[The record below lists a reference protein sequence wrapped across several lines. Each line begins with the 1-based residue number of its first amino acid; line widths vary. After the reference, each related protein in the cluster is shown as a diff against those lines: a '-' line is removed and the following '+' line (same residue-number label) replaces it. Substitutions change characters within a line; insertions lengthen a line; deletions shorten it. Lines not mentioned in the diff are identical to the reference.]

1 MSSAV
6 EARAATTPPAGLPPD
21 SQIGTADPYSPRDP
35 YGRSLLDPGSCDVSD
50 WLGVSPAANGAN
62 DESGASGSGDAAPIP
77 SGLSEARDLAMAYR
91 SAIWLIDTRKQPL
104 RQLVARVMREV
115 HDALARGVTVDGLRA
130 AKRMVDGQSGR
141 LRTRARRLRRCC
153 KRGPICRP
161 ASGRLCPLRIFSGCR
176 RDNPGAR
183 ACLRPLHVGPP
194 QGDENS
200 RRKCRVR
207 FLAQLIN

>member
-6 EARAATTPPAGLPPD
+6 ESRAAATPPAGLPPD

-50 WLGVSPAANGAN
+50 WLGVRPAANGAN
-62 DESGASGSGDAAPIP
+62 DASGASGSGDAAPIP

-115 HDALARGVTVDGLRA
+115 HDAPARGVTVDGLRA
-130 AKRMVDGQSGR
+130 AKRMIDAAMDADATTTSLSAAASQAAPA
-141 LRTRARRLRRCC
+141 LHAATATARRALGQATTWPDDR
-153 KRGPICRP
+153 
-161 ASGRLCPLRIFSGCR
+161 
-176 RDNPGAR
+176 
-183 ACLRPLHVGPP
+183 
-194 QGDENS
+194 NS
-200 RRKCRVR
+200 RGRR
-207 FLAQLIN
+207 Q